1 MSFNTNA
8 ARLGLATTTENGAA
22 ALTTAGAVD
31 FMQSVGERG
40 GALAAMSLHL
50 IGHRGKSYVRQAPPR
65 KVAAPAAA
73 AAGGAAPRR
82 RAKRGGKGKHTG
94 VEKEGTSDANLREF
108 VDGVLEESRSLGGSV
123 PALNAVDLLCMT
135 FDVGDV
141 REGKGERNLFVR
153 MLLLLSRHFA
163 RTVIASIALIPVGH
177 TRPTVFWALSGASG
191 AAASVCLLCCR
202 AVVMWCW
209 CFNAGTWWSEGS
221 ACGCACGQNTHG
233 PVRFFLATAFDVPTP
248 PSRSGCGCSCLCCFP
263 SVSVPVWVFAASV
276 RTW

>member
-8 ARLGLATTTENGAA
+8 SRLGLATTTENGAA

-65 KVAAPAAA
+65 KVAAPAAP

-108 VDGVLEESRSLGGSV
+108 VDGVLEESRALGGSV
-123 PALNAVDLLCMT
+123 PALNAVDLLCMA

-163 RTVIASIALIPVGH
+163 RTVIASIALIPVGQLA
-177 TRPTVFWALSGASG
+177 RLCLGVERRQRCGGVGLLVVLSRCCNVVLVFQRWDVVERGL
-191 AAASVCLLCCR
+191 SVCCTRCQNTFTGQCVFFSPRHSTCRRPHR
-202 AVVMWCW
+202 AVVV
-209 CFNAGTWWSEGS
+209 AAP
-221 ACGCACGQNTHG
+221 ACVVSLLSLCQCG
-233 PVRFFLATAFDVPTP
+233 FLLRV
-248 PSRSGCGCSCLCCFP
+248 
-263 SVSVPVWVFAASV
+263 
-276 RTW
+276 